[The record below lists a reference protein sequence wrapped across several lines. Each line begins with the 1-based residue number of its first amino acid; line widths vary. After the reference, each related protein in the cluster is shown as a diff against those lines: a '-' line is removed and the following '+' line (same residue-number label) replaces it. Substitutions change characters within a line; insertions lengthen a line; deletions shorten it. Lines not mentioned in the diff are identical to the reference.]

1 MRRPAFIAWLSKPGW
16 FNREERERF
25 ASHAADLGMDV
36 SPLGL
41 GVLVASDRMAV
52 GQRAALVGTLC
63 RRPDRKALPAESLPT
78 LLDSNDLAT
87 RLIDDHWGDY
97 IAIGALGPDRPRAAL
112 RAPFGDLACYWQE
125 ADEHLALASSVA
137 LLSRFD
143 MPPPSIDWQ
152 SLGRFLAAT
161 DLRTGATCLA
171 EIGELNGGQ
180 SVSVSQRGTAF
191 ERHWSPWDWTLDE
204 KQFATRE
211 DAADAMGMAIDASVS
226 ARVQKHDRSV
236 LLLSGGLDSS
246 VIAAALTGCER
257 SFTVLTMVVGDRQG
271 DEREHA
277 RAVAERLHVPL
288 VERIREADMVDL
300 SRPLAA
306 RLPRPVGSQFR
317 QATFR
322 AADAVASDL
331 GAAAILDGGGGDNMF
346 CSLRS
351 VAPLV
356 DELFHAGPTATLFRT
371 AQSIARMTNVGV
383 AEVAQQ
389 ALARIVTRRR
399 RYRWAID
406 RSLLDSQAYEGF
418 VPQHP
423 WLDPPPGTPPGKAA
437 QVALILAA
445 TAVTES
451 PDGERDPPILSPLV
465 SQRIAEA
472 ALRVPSWMWFEHG
485 HNRAIVRRAYA
496 DRLPGS
502 IVQRRSKGTPTGF
515 LSLLVEANADMLRP
529 FLLDGLLATNRVLD
543 LPAVEAL
550 LAGGPARDLGFARLL
565 QLADAEAWAR
575 SWA

>member
-1 MRRPAFIAWLSKPGW
+1 MRKPAFIAWLSKPGW
-16 FNREERERF
+16 FNGEERERF

-41 GVLVASDRMAV
+41 GVLIASDRMAL
-52 GQRAALVGTLC
+52 GQRTALVGNL
-63 RRPDRKALPAESLPT
+63 RRRQDREALSAEALAS
-78 LLDSNDLAT
+78 LLDSEDLAS

-97 IAIGALGPDRPRAAL
+97 VAIGAFAAGRPRAAL

-143 MPPPSIDWQ
+143 MPPPSVDWQ

-161 DLRTGATCLA
+161 DLRTGGTCLA

-180 SVSVSQRGTAF
+180 MASVSQRGTAF
-191 ERHWSPWDWTLDE
+191 ERHWSPWDWTTLAQ
-204 KQFATRE
+204 QFATRE
-211 DAADAMGMAIDASVS
+211 DAADAIGMAIDASVS
-226 ARVQKHDRSV
+226 TRVQPHDRSV

-246 VIAAALTGCER
+246 VVAAALAGGER
-257 SFTVLTMVVGDRQG
+257 AFTALTMVVGDRQG

-288 VERIREADMVDL
+288 VERVREADMVDL

-306 RLPRPVGSQFR
+306 QLPRPVGSQFR

-322 AADAVASDL
+322 AADAVARDL
-331 GAAAILDGGGGDNMF
+331 GATAILDGGGGDNMF

-356 DELFHAGPTATLFRT
+356 DAFFQEGPTAAVCRT
-371 AQSIARMTNVGV
+371 AASIARMTNVGV
-383 AEVAQQ
+383 VEVAWQ
-389 ALARIVTRRR
+389 ALARTLTRRR

-406 RSLLDSQAYEGF
+406 PSLLDPQAHEGF
-418 VPQHP
+418 VPRHP
-423 WLDPPPGTPPGKAA
+423 WLEPPPGTPPGKAA

-465 SQRIAEA
+465 SQCVAEA
-472 ALRVPSWMWFEHG
+472 ALRVPSWMWFEDG

-502 IVQRRSKGTPTGF
+502 IVRRRSKGTPTGF
-515 LSLLVEANADMLRP
+515 LSLLVEANAAMLRP
-529 FLLDGLLATNRVLD
+529 FLLDGLLAANRVLD
-543 LPAVEAL
+543 RPGVEAL